1 MDNFRFISPLKPAD
15 AFFPM
20 SKVVAIVGRP
30 NVGKSTLFNRLV
42 GERRAIV
49 DDQSGVTRDRHYGVA
64 DWSGREMVIVDTG
77 GYVAH
82 SDDFFETAIR
92 KQVEIAI
99 GEADLLIF
107 LVDVTTGITDE
118 DEAFA
123 KVLRRS
129 KKPVLVVVNK
139 VDNFDRIADAS
150 EFYRFGFD
158 ELFTISSITGSGT
171 GELLDKIVD
180 LIQPEPEK
188 EESEE
193 NALPKFA
200 IVGRPNVGKS
210 TFLNILVGEERNIVS
225 DIPGTTRDTIH
236 TKYNKYDK
244 EFLLIDTA
252 GIRKKGK
259 VKEDIEF
266 YSVMRAI
273 KALEEADVVFIVI
286 DATEGFESQDQNLFN
301 LAKDRR
307 KGIII
312 LVNKWDLVEKDTK
325 TALAYE
331 KVIKEQIAPFTD
343 VPILFISAKEKTR
356 VHKALE
362 LALQVAENR
371 KKRIPTHKLNEVMLE
386 IINAYPPPSVKGKFI
401 KIKYATQLPV
411 STPAFAFF
419 CNHPQYI
426 RESYHRYLEN
436 KMREQFDFSGVP
448 LLLYFRKK

>member
-1 MDNFRFISPLKPAD
+1 MGHV
-15 AFFPM
+15 FPFM

-64 DWSGREMVIVDTG
+64 EWSGREFVVVDTG

-82 SDDFFETAIR
+82 SSDFFETAIR

-99 GEADLLIF
+99 GEADLLVF
-107 LVDVTTGITDE
+107 LVDVTVGISDE

-123 KVLRRS
+123 KVLRRT

-139 VDNFDRIADAS
+139 VDNYERIAEAS
-150 EFYRFGFD
+150 EFYRFGFE

-171 GELLDKIVD
+171 GELLDKIVE

-188 EESEE
+188 EEEE
-193 NALPKFA
+193 SPLPKFA
-200 IVGRPNVGKS
+200 IIGRPNVGKS
-210 TFLNILVGEERNIVS
+210 TFLNVLVGEERNIVS

-236 TKYNKYDK
+236 TRYNKFGK

-273 KALEEADVVFIVI
+273 RALEEADVVFLVI

-312 LVNKWDLVEKDTK
+312 LVNKWDLIEKNTK
-325 TALAYE
+325 TSLEYE

-343 VPILFISAKEKTR
+343 VPIIFISAKDKTR

-362 LALQVAENR
+362 LAMEVAENR
-371 KKRIPTHKLNEVMLE
+371 KKRIATHKLNEVMLE
-386 IINAYPPPSVKGKFI
+386 TIEAYPPPSIKGKFI
-401 KIKYATQLPV
+401 KIKYVTQLPV

-426 RESYHRYLEN
+426 RESYQRYLEN
-436 KMREQFDFSGVP
+436 KMREHFEFSGVP
-448 LLLYFRKK
+448 IHLYFRKK